1 MRKHCVLVVDDE
13 PALREM
19 LQSALEGVGYR
30 VRVAADAA
38 EGRRE
43 VDQGGIDLVLLDAV
57 LPGESGPSF
66 GEYVARDKKLPLI
79 FLSGDPGALRELR
92 SAPFVRLGKPFR
104 LTQVLHVI
112 DQELQAVARRAQ
124 TKNLVVGA
132 KAPEPAVKD
141 LPEVLTA

>member
-1 MRKHCVLVVDDE
+1 MGKQCVLVVDDE
-13 PALREM
+13 QAIREM
-19 LQSALEGVGYR
+19 LQNALEGVGYR

-43 VDQGGIDLVLLDAV
+43 LDHGGIDLVILDAV

-66 GEYVARDKKLPLI
+66 GEYVARDKKLPLV

-104 LTQVLHVI
+104 LTQLLHVI

-132 KAPEPAVKD
+132 KTTGLAVKN
-141 LPEVLTA
+141 LPEVLIS